1 MANTTTLYYVFLS
14 IYRTIMKII
23 PHHAFISKSDTHPS
37 PPQ

>member
-14 IYRTIMKII
+14 IYHTIMKVT
-23 PHHAFISKSDTHPS
+23 PRHAFISKSETHPS

>member
-14 IYRTIMKII
+14 IYHTIIMVT
-23 PHHAFISKSDTHPS
+23 PLFASISKSDTHPS